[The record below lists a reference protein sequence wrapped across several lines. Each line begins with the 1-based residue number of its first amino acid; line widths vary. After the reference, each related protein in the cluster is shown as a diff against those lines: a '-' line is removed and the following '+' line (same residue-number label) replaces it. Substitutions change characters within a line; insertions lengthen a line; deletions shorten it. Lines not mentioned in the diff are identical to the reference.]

1 MKVRSVFARVF
12 MWYIC
17 ERGEFVCVCARAG
30 GLDARHEYAGPL
42 RSAIDAGDWET
53 VIKALEEKVC

>member
-1 MKVRSVFARVF
+1 MKVRSVFACVF

-17 ERGEFVCVCARAG
+17 ERGGSFVRAG

-42 RSAIDAGDWET
+42 RSAIDDGDWET
-53 VIKALEEKVC
+53 VIKALKEKVR

>member
-1 MKVRSVFARVF
+1 MFACVF

-17 ERGEFVCVCARAG
+17 ERGGSFVRAG

-53 VIKALEEKVC
+53 VIKALKEKVR